1 MLKLKMPSTD
11 YVIDHVQPDT
21 LFLHTHTQMTLS
33 PILIHLVILQK
44 SKGEKNENLNTFG
57 SPVFN

>member
-1 MLKLKMPSTD
+1 
-11 YVIDHVQPDT
+11 
-21 LFLHTHTQMTLS
+21 MTLS